1 MNKICVVHQSLGGGL
16 SGAVL
21 AAADHHLP
29 PKIASKDHLEAAAK
43 WQKCRFPIAN
53 MQSRSN
59 GNCRQRP
66 HNQLVSIIFSISK
79 TSLVDK
85 YLDEPQTPTPH
96 FDNILMDSNPQT
108 ATSQFDLFPVPAS
121 CLILPHHLLAASPPC
136 QTPLATTRN
145 ENTAALHFIAL

>member
-1 MNKICVVHQSLGGGL
+1 MQFWRLQITTC
-16 SGAVL
+16 
-21 AAADHHLP
+21 P

-66 HNQLVSIIFSISK
+66 HNQLVSIIFCISK

-96 FDNILMDSNPQT
+96 FDNILMDSNPRQPPLSL
-108 ATSQFDLFPVPAS
+108 TSSLHPVLYCPITSWQPLRPAKHPWPQQGMKTLLLYTSLHFDPMQFV
-121 CLILPHHLLAASPPC
+121 
-136 QTPLATTRN
+136 
-145 ENTAALHFIAL
+145 ALH